1 MSVTRQPALRR
12 EHPAADLPER
22 PMKLAPTAPASAPL
36 AEPVVSSAPA
46 VTVEPSSDR
55 GVERLTEQHNV
66 RIRPTT
72 KQRLVRAVDKLR
84 YETGDRSISIAS
96 ITDQAIDE
104 FLKER
109 GC

>member
-1 MSVTRQPALRR
+1 MTVTRQPALRR

-22 PMKLAPTAPASAPL
+22 PMKLAPTVPKPAAV
-36 AEPVVSSAPA
+36 EPIVASAPA
-46 VTVEPSSDR
+46 VTAEPASDR
-55 GVERLTEQHNV
+55 GGERLTEQHNV

>member
-1 MSVTRQPALRR
+1 MNVTRQPALRR

-22 PMKLAPTAPASAPL
+22 PMKLAPTAPAPA
-36 AEPVVSSAPA
+36 AEPVVASAPT
-46 VTVEPSSDR
+46 VTAEPTSDR
-55 GVERLTEQHNV
+55 GGERLTEQHNV

-96 ITDQAIDE
+96 FTDQALDE

>member
-1 MSVTRQPALRR
+1 MSVPRQPALRR

-22 PMKLAPTAPASAPL
+22 PMKLARTTTEPTPATGPVVTSAPVATNEPAS
-36 AEPVVSSAPA
+36 
-46 VTVEPSSDR
+46 DR
-55 GVERLTEQHNV
+55 EVERLTEQHNV

-96 ITDQAIDE
+96 ITDQALDV
-104 FLKER
+104 FLRER